1 MNDVLNDGSAGD
13 DNALFD
19 AAVAPSNE
27 GGSAE
32 ITTQQEPSPA
42 PSEPQGQA
50 PAAITAPEP
59 AIPPARLREEAAA
72 RREAER
78 ERDEMRGRL
87 AAYEQAQRP
96 PQQPQVAP
104 EIWDDPNGAIRH
116 VVGPQFEQFNQMF
129 LAQAR
134 ELAEVRHTP
143 EKVSQAEQAF
153 IAAMNSRTLDPTDYQ
168 RVVNSP
174 NRFAAAVQWH
184 QRQTV
189 LSEVGNDPAAYRTRI
204 LEEAAKDPAFQ
215 KRVMEAARGI
225 AQQTGNVVNRSVPNT
240 PSLGRIGASAM
251 PTGQA
256 QDDVSDDELFQST
269 TGRRRA

>member
-19 AAVAPSNE
+19 AAVAPQVSTE
-27 GGSAE
+27 GQSVDIG
-32 ITTQQEPSPA
+32 TQQQSDPTIDPQTQVA
-42 PSEPQGQA
+42 P
-50 PAAITAPEP
+50 TAPTP
-59 AIPPARLREEAAA
+59 AIPPSVLRESNERA
-72 RREAER
+72 RSAER

-87 AAYEQAQRP
+87 AAYEQSQRQ

-153 IAAMNSRTLDPTDYQ
+153 MAAMNNRSLDQADYQ

-174 NRFAAAVQWH
+174 NRYAAAVQWH
-184 QRQTV
+184 QRQAV
-189 LSEVGNDPAAYRTRI
+189 LSEVGNDPEAYKARV

-215 KRVMEAARGI
+215 KRVMDAARGL
-225 AQQTGNVVNRSVPNT
+225 AQQTGNVVNRSIPNT
-240 PSLGRIGASAM
+240 PSLGRIGSSAL

-256 QDDVSDDELFQST
+256 QSDVSDDELFQST
-269 TGRRRA
+269 TSRRRA